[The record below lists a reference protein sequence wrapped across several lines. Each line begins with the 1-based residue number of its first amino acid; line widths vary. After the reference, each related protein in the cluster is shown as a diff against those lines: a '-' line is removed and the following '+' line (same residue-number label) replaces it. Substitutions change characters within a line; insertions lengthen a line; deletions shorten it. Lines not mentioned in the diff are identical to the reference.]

1 MRSEM
6 MPLRK
11 TIGRCPDCGHTVE
24 VCRRTGRPSTIV
36 PHCCPVRVC
45 EYPDCHATGA
55 ADVMVQRDEG
65 VWYCPPH
72 ALVVAAEELVGL
84 YFVPG
89 VADWNVICE
98 IISETLPGLL
108 ARLKAWPA
116 TPSKL
121 GPS

>member
-6 MPLRK
+6 TPLRK
-11 TIGRCPDCGHTVE
+11 TIGRCPDCGHAVE
-24 VCRRTGRPSTIV
+24 VCRRAGRPTIL
-36 PHCCPVRVC
+36 PHGCPVRVC
-45 EYPDCHATGA
+45 EYPDCRATRA
-55 ADVMVQRDEG
+55 SDAMVQRDERG
-65 VWYCPPH
+65 WYCPPH

-98 IISETLPGLL
+98 IIRETLPGLL
-108 ARLKAWPA
+108 AKLKARPA
-116 TPSKL
+116 TPPKV